1 MDMGE
6 YRKVFFRLDYLL
18 LLAVAVIIGIGLV
31 VLNSASSHEAGNQ
44 VLKQIISICIGL
56 VVFLI
61 SLNFE
66 YNIFSKYYRQIYVFT
81 ILMLIAVLIFG
92 HEAGGAK
99 SWFKFPVIGTFQ
111 PSEVAKILLIISYAQ
126 FLEDRRG
133 HLNTLWELIQ
143 AFMFFVPP
151 VLLILMQPDMGSAMV
166 FLAIMIG
173 MLFMAGANWKWLLG
187 IFGGGLVAGIGYIIG
202 IWKFGWWSPL
212 MKHQLNRFLV
222 LFDSTIDRQGVGW
235 NAWQAKIAIG
245 NGGFFGQGI
254 GSGTQSAGDFLPE
267 QWTDFIFAVL
277 CEELGFI
284 GASVILIM
292 FGVLLYRGIKI
303 AMTSRDFYGS
313 LVAIGVVTMFFFHV
327 FENVGMNI
335 GIMPIAGIPL
345 PFISYG
351 GSAVLANFM
360 GIALLENIYMRR
372 ESLSFRE

>member
-1 MDMGE
+1 MGE

-18 LLAVAVIIGIGLV
+18 LLAVAVIIGIGLI

-187 IFGGGLVAGIGYIIG
+187 IFGGGLVAGIGYHRHLEI
-202 IWKFGWWSPL
+202 
-212 MKHQLNRFLV
+212 RLV
-222 LFDSTIDRQGVGW
+222 VAFDEASAQS
-235 NAWQAKIAIG
+235 
-245 NGGFFGQGI
+245 FFG
-254 GSGTQSAGDFLPE
+254 
-267 QWTDFIFAVL
+267 AV
-277 CEELGFI
+277 
-284 GASVILIM
+284 
-292 FGVLLYRGIKI
+292 
-303 AMTSRDFYGS
+303 
-313 LVAIGVVTMFFFHV
+313 
-327 FENVGMNI
+327 
-335 GIMPIAGIPL
+335 
-345 PFISYG
+345 
-351 GSAVLANFM
+351 
-360 GIALLENIYMRR
+360 
-372 ESLSFRE
+372 

>member
-1 MDMGE
+1 MGE

-18 LLAVAVIIGIGLV
+18 LLAVAVIIGIGLI

-126 FLEDRRG
+126 FLEDRSG

>member
-1 MDMGE
+1 MGE
-6 YRKVFFRLDYLL
+6 YRKVFFRLDYLF
-18 LLAVAVIIGIGLV
+18 LLAVAVIIGIGLI

>member
-1 MDMGE
+1 MGE

-111 PSEVAKILLIISYAQ
+111 PSEVAKILLIISYAK

>member
-1 MDMGE
+1 MGE
-6 YRKVFFRLDYLL
+6 YRKAFFKLDYLL
-18 LLAVAVIIGIGLV
+18 LFAVGIIITIGLI

-44 VLKQIISICIGL
+44 VLKQIISISLGL
-56 VVFLI
+56 IIFLV

-66 YNIFSKYYRQIYVFT
+66 YNVFSKYYRQIYIFT
-81 ILMLIAVLIFG
+81 LLMLIAVLIFG

-99 SWFKFPVIGTFQ
+99 SWFKFPIIGTFQ
-111 PSEVAKILLIISYAQ
+111 PSEVAKILLIVSYAQ

-187 IFGGGLVAGIGYIIG
+187 IFGGGLTAAIGYIIG
-202 IWKFGWWSPL
+202 IWKLGWWSPL
-212 MKHQLNRFLV
+212 MPHQLNRFLV

-245 NGGFFGQGI
+245 NGGFWGQGI
-254 GSGTQSAGDFLPE
+254 GAGTQSAGEFLPE

-277 CEELGFI
+277 CEELGFV
-284 GASVILIM
+284 GAAVILVM
-292 FGVLLYRGIKI
+292 FAVLLYRGIKI
-303 AMTSRDFYGS
+303 AMESRDLYGS
-313 LVAIGVVTMFFFHV
+313 LVAIGVVTMYFFHL
-327 FENVGMNI
+327 FENIGMNV

>member
-1 MDMGE
+1 MSE

>member
-1 MDMGE
+1 MGE

-18 LLAVAVIIGIGLV
+18 LLAVAVIIGIGLI

-111 PSEVAKILLIISYAQ
+111 PSVVAKILLIISYAQ

>member
-1 MDMGE
+1 MGE
-6 YRKVFFRLDYLL
+6 YRKAFFKLDYLL
-18 LLAVAVIIGIGLV
+18 LLAVGIIITIGLI
-31 VLNSASSHEAGNQ
+31 VLNSASSHETGNQ
-44 VLKQIISICIGL
+44 VLKQIISIGIGL
-56 VVFLI
+56 FIFLL

-66 YNIFSKYYRQIYVFT
+66 YNIFSKYYRQIYIFT

-92 HEAGGAK
+92 HEAGGAE

-133 HLNTLWELIQ
+133 HLHTLWELIQ

-151 VLLILMQPDMGSAMV
+151 VLLILLQPDMGSAMV

-187 IFGGGLVAGIGYIIG
+187 IFGGGLVAGIGYIVG

-245 NGGFFGQGI
+245 NGGFLGQGI
-254 GSGTQSAGDFLPE
+254 GSGTQSAGEFLPE

-284 GASVILIM
+284 GAALILVL
-292 FGVLLYRGIKI
+292 FGVILYRGIKI
-303 AMTSRDFYGS
+303 AMSSRDLYGS
-313 LVAIGVVTMFFFHV
+313 LVAIGVVTMYFFHV

>member
-1 MDMGE
+1 MGE

-360 GIALLENIYMRR
+360 GIAILENIYMRR

>member
-1 MDMGE
+1 MGE

-126 FLEDRRG
+126 FLDDRRG

-292 FGVLLYRGIKI
+292 FGVLLYRGIKKN
-303 AMTSRDFYGS
+303 D
-313 LVAIGVVTMFFFHV
+313 
-327 FENVGMNI
+327 
-335 GIMPIAGIPL
+335 
-345 PFISYG
+345 
-351 GSAVLANFM
+351 
-360 GIALLENIYMRR
+360 
-372 ESLSFRE
+372 

>member
-1 MDMGE
+1 MGE

-18 LLAVAVIIGIGLV
+18 LLAVAVIIGIGLI
-31 VLNSASSHEAGNQ
+31 VLNCASSHEAGNQ

>member
-1 MDMGE
+1 
-6 YRKVFFRLDYLL
+6 
-18 LLAVAVIIGIGLV
+18 
-31 VLNSASSHEAGNQ
+31 
-44 VLKQIISICIGL
+44 
-56 VVFLI
+56 
-61 SLNFE
+61 
-66 YNIFSKYYRQIYVFT
+66 
-81 ILMLIAVLIFG
+81 
-92 HEAGGAK
+92 
-99 SWFKFPVIGTFQ
+99 
-111 PSEVAKILLIISYAQ
+111 
-126 FLEDRRG
+126 
-133 HLNTLWELIQ
+133 
-143 AFMFFVPP
+143 
-151 VLLILMQPDMGSAMV
+151 MGSAMV

-245 NGGFFGQGI
+245 NGGFF
-254 GSGTQSAGDFLPE
+254 
-267 QWTDFIFAVL
+267 
-277 CEELGFI
+277 
-284 GASVILIM
+284 
-292 FGVLLYRGIKI
+292 
-303 AMTSRDFYGS
+303 
-313 LVAIGVVTMFFFHV
+313 VVTMFFFHV

>member
-1 MDMGE
+1 MGE

-151 VLLILMQPDMGSAMV
+151 VLLILMQDDMGSAMV

>member
-1 MDMGE
+1 MGE

-126 FLEDRRG
+126 FLDDRRG

-143 AFMFFVPP
+143 AFMVFVPP

>member
-1 MDMGE
+1 MGE
-6 YRKVFFRLDYLL
+6 YRKAFFRLDYVL
-18 LLAVAVIIGIGLV
+18 LLAVTAIVLIGLV
-31 VLNSASSHEAGNQ
+31 VLNSASAAENGNH
-44 VLKQIISICIGL
+44 VFKQIVAIALGL
-56 VVFLI
+56 IIFFI

-66 YNIFSKYYRQIYVFT
+66 YNIFSKYYRQVYVFT
-81 ILMLIAVLIFG
+81 IIMLVAVLLVG

-99 SWFKFPVIGTFQ
+99 SWFKFPVFGNFQ
-111 PSEVAKILLIISYAQ
+111 PSEVAKILLIVSYAK

-143 AFMFFVPP
+143 AFAFFVPP

-166 FLAIMIG
+166 FIAIMIG

-187 IFGGGLVAGIGYIIG
+187 IFGGGFVVGIAYIIG
-202 IWKFGWWSPL
+202 IWKLGWWSPL
-212 MKHQLNRFLV
+212 QPHQLNRFLV
-222 LFDSTIDRQGVGW
+222 LFDSSIDKQGVGW

-254 GSGTQSAGDFLPE
+254 GAGTQSASEFLPA

-277 CEELGFI
+277 CEETGFVGAMITLGLF
-284 GASVILIM
+284 A
-292 FGVLLYRGIKI
+292 VLFYRGIKI
-303 AMTSRDFYGS
+303 AIQSRDLYGS
-313 LVAIGVVTMFFFHV
+313 LVAIGVVTMYFFHV
-327 FENVGMNI
+327 FENVGMNV

-351 GSAVLANFM
+351 GSATLANFM

-372 ESLSFRE
+372 ENLSFRE

>member
-1 MDMGE
+1 MGE
-6 YRKVFFRLDYLL
+6 HRKVFFRLDYLL

-187 IFGGGLVAGIGYIIG
+187 IFGGGFVAGIGYIIG

-372 ESLSFRE
+372 ESLSFKE

>member
-1 MDMGE
+1 MGE

-111 PSEVAKILLIISYAQ
+111 PSEVAKILLILSYAQ
-126 FLEDRRG
+126 FLDARRG

>member
-1 MDMGE
+1 MGE

>member
-1 MDMGE
+1 MGE

-313 LVAIGVVTMFFFHV
+313 LVSIGVVTMFFFHV

>member
-1 MDMGE
+1 MGE
-6 YRKVFFRLDYLL
+6 YRKAFFRLDYVL
-18 LLAVAVIIGIGLV
+18 LLAVAAIVLIGLV
-31 VLNSASSHEAGNQ
+31 VLNSASAAENGNH
-44 VLKQIISICIGL
+44 VFKQIVAIALGL
-56 VVFLI
+56 IIFFI

-66 YNIFSKYYRQIYVFT
+66 YNIFSKYYRQVYVFT
-81 ILMLIAVLIFG
+81 IIMLVAVLLVG

-99 SWFKFPVIGTFQ
+99 SWFKFPVFGNFQ
-111 PSEVAKILLIISYAQ
+111 PSEVAKILLIVSYAK

-143 AFMFFVPP
+143 AFAFFVPP

-166 FLAIMIG
+166 FIAIMIG

-187 IFGGGLVAGIGYIIG
+187 IFGGGLVVGIAYIIG
-202 IWKFGWWSPL
+202 IWKLGWWSPL
-212 MKHQLNRFLV
+212 QPHQLNRFLV
-222 LFDSTIDRQGVGW
+222 LFDSSIDKQGVGW

-254 GSGTQSAGDFLPE
+254 GAGTQSAGEFLPA

-277 CEELGFI
+277 CEETGFVGAMITLGLF
-284 GASVILIM
+284 A
-292 FGVLLYRGIKI
+292 VLFYRGIKI
-303 AMTSRDFYGS
+303 AIQSRDLYGS
-313 LVAIGVVTMFFFHV
+313 LVAIGVVTMYFFHV
-327 FENVGMNI
+327 FENVGMNV

-351 GSAVLANFM
+351 GSATLANFM

-372 ESLSFRE
+372 ENLSFRE

>member
-1 MDMGE
+1 
-6 YRKVFFRLDYLL
+6 
-18 LLAVAVIIGIGLV
+18 
-31 VLNSASSHEAGNQ
+31 
-44 VLKQIISICIGL
+44 
-56 VVFLI
+56 
-61 SLNFE
+61 
-66 YNIFSKYYRQIYVFT
+66 
-81 ILMLIAVLIFG
+81 
-92 HEAGGAK
+92 
-99 SWFKFPVIGTFQ
+99 
-111 PSEVAKILLIISYAQ
+111 
-126 FLEDRRG
+126 
-133 HLNTLWELIQ
+133 
-143 AFMFFVPP
+143 
-151 VLLILMQPDMGSAMV
+151 MGSAMV

>member
-1 MDMGE
+1 MGE

-18 LLAVAVIIGIGLV
+18 LLAVAVIIGIGLI

>member
-1 MDMGE
+1 MGE

-126 FLEDRRG
+126 FLDDRRG

>member
-1 MDMGE
+1 MGE

-372 ESLSFRE
+372 ASLSFRE

>member
-1 MDMGE
+1 MGE

-133 HLNTLWELIQ
+133 HLNALWELIQ

>member
-1 MDMGE
+1 MALGNVRGSRRNVKEIFLGRFHILDKTVSPALVEMLDPA
-6 YRKVFFRLDYLL
+6 RKHLRNRTFPFGRSDRHVFRPDLL
-18 LLAVAVIIGIGLV
+18 PTA
-31 VLNSASSHEAGNQ
+31 
-44 VLKQIISICIGL
+44 
-56 VVFLI
+56 
-61 SLNFE
+61 
-66 YNIFSKYYRQIYVFT
+66 
-81 ILMLIAVLIFG
+81 
-92 HEAGGAK
+92 
-99 SWFKFPVIGTFQ
+99 
-111 PSEVAKILLIISYAQ
+111 
-126 FLEDRRG
+126 
-133 HLNTLWELIQ
+133 
-143 AFMFFVPP
+143 
-151 VLLILMQPDMGSAMV
+151 
-166 FLAIMIG
+166 
-173 MLFMAGANWKWLLG
+173 
-187 IFGGGLVAGIGYIIG
+187 
-202 IWKFGWWSPL
+202 
-212 MKHQLNRFLV
+212 
-222 LFDSTIDRQGVGW
+222 
-235 NAWQAKIAIG
+235 
-245 NGGFFGQGI
+245 FFGQGI

>member
-1 MDMGE
+1 MGE

-245 NGGFFGQGI
+245 NG
-254 GSGTQSAGDFLPE
+254 
-267 QWTDFIFAVL
+267 
-277 CEELGFI
+277 
-284 GASVILIM
+284 
-292 FGVLLYRGIKI
+292 
-303 AMTSRDFYGS
+303 
-313 LVAIGVVTMFFFHV
+313 
-327 FENVGMNI
+327 
-335 GIMPIAGIPL
+335 
-345 PFISYG
+345 
-351 GSAVLANFM
+351 
-360 GIALLENIYMRR
+360 
-372 ESLSFRE
+372 